1 MKVEEIMNRK
11 VLTVRSDESVA
22 KVAALICLNNISGV
36 PVVNEENRLV
46 GIVSEK
52 DILRAMYPSYTEFHD
67 DPVRSRDFEDMET
80 RYPNVVHLKVEE
92 VMTSKVITAS
102 PHDPLLKAA
111 STMILRKVRRLPVV
125 EEGELVGIIS
135 QGDIHQAI
143 FKAYLSFP

>member
-1 MKVEEIMNRK
+1 VKVEEIMNRK

>member
-1 MKVEEIMNRK
+1 VKVEEIMNRK

-102 PHDPLLKAA
+102 PHDPVLKAA
-111 STMILRKVRRLPVV
+111 SAMILRKVRRLPVV